1 MGAFIPVVQLR
12 SAWEPVMR
20 TLRFCVCTL
29 LLGGSSLAWGQ
40 YQGPV
45 PRGPGRRQWAQ
56 PPAQVSPNSP
66 RVTPNSRELESEATE
81 LARLAQSAADDVHIA
96 TSRGMISKE
105 LNEKLKRIE
114 KLAKKLRSGLQP

>member
-1 MGAFIPVVQLR
+1 
-12 SAWEPVMR
+12 MR